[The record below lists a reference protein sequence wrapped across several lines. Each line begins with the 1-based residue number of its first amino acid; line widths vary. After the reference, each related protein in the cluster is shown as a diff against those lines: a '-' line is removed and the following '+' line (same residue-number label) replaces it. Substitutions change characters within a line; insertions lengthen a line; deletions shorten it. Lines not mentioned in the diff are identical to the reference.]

1 MADTNCLISAIIK
14 DSVARKILLNRK
26 YNFISPD
33 VCILEIIEHKEEI
46 SQKSLLEGNNFESVF
61 NRILSSV
68 TIVPVNNYDD
78 RIIEASLMIKD
89 PDDVAFMALALA
101 LNADGIWSNDKEFLK
116 QDRVKVYPTGQL
128 MNPH

>member
-89 PDDVAFMALALA
+89 PDDVAFMALAIA

-116 QDRVKVYPTGQL
+116 QGRVKVYPTGQL